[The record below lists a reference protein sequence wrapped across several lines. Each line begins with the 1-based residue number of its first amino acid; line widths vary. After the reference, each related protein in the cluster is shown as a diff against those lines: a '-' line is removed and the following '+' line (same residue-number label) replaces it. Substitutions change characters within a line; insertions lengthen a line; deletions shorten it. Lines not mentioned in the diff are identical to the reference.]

1 MTTPEKKEP
10 TAVGAEIDGK
20 TVREVIRVRGIRKVM
35 AEHMH
40 RSLQV
45 SAQLSSS
52 MGIDMTEVINCR
64 KTLNEQYKDKDIHFT
79 FTDLFAKIVAEALK
93 DNPLVNSSIVDNE
106 ILIWDDIN
114 LGVALDFE
122 TRDGS
127 RGLIVPILRNADKK
141 SVVEINQALEEL
153 KQKGRDRKIMPD
165 DTMGG
170 TFTLTNTGAL
180 GGGGKV
186 PGRATGMASS
196 GTPVINQPEV
206 GIFGTG
212 GYADTPVVV
221 DGQLAI
227 RPIMYCNFTYDHRV
241 LTGADAAMFSGSIYR
256 HMMNPTPLMAV

>member
-10 TAVGAEIDGK
+10 TAPGAVVTGK
-20 TVREVIRVRGIRKVM
+20 KVKEVIRVRGIRKVM

-64 KTLNEQYKDKDIHFT
+64 NSLNERYKDKGVHFT
-79 FTDLFAKIVAEALK
+79 FTDLFAKIVTEALK
-93 DNPLVNSSIVDNE
+93 ENPLVNSSLVENE

-127 RGLIVPILRNADKK
+127 RGLIVPILRNADQK
-141 SVVEINQALEEL
+141 SIVEINQALEEL

-180 GGGGKV
+180 GGRGKV
-186 PGRATGMASS
+186 PGRATGMANSA
-196 GTPVINQPEV
+196 TPVINQPEV

-212 GYADTPVVV
+212 GYADTPVAV
-221 DGQLAI
+221 DGQVVI
-227 RPIMYCNFTYDHRV
+227 RPIMYCHFTYDHRV
-241 LTGADAAMFSGSIYR
+241 LTGADAGMFSGSIYK
-256 HMMNPTPLMAV
+256 HMLNPTPLVAD